1 MIRYALVDR
10 RDNLGEGVEN
20 RKSASRNSAVEL
32 ATSVVRHDYAID
44 VVINYKRRI
53 FSSVAGA
60 AYFGRRL
67 LEAVTHGDV
76 PESRLDDMA
85 QRVMTPYFLLGQ
97 DKNYTSVDSSSG
109 AAFLVYQYGHGPAL
123 FSMYPEVDARD
134 APADH
139 TKIICEVGTVGTV
152 LLKNVKNTLPLK
164 NKKNIRLFSNDVPY
178 PTTGSVYL
186 DISNNPEGFEMGT
199 VDVGGRSGTVRHT
212 SLVMPLE
219 TIEKHVDSLRGRVQL
234 LFNNKLVAEGTF
246 KTIYL
251 TLDACLLFLKAYP
264 TDGEDPASLNL
275 QWNATKAVE
284 STAAMC
290 SITIVVMHGPDVVLM
305 PSADNENVT
314 AILSAHCPG
323 EETGNAITDI
333 LWGLVEPSGRLLYT
347 VPRNPSDYGTQ
358 VVESVEA
365 NGDPS

>member
-1 MIRYALVDR
+1 
-10 RDNLGEGVEN
+10 
-20 RKSASRNSAVEL
+20 
-32 ATSVVRHDYAID
+32 
-44 VVINYKRRI
+44 
-53 FSSVAGA
+53 
-60 AYFGRRL
+60 
-67 LEAVTHGDV
+67 
-76 PESRLDDMA
+76 MA